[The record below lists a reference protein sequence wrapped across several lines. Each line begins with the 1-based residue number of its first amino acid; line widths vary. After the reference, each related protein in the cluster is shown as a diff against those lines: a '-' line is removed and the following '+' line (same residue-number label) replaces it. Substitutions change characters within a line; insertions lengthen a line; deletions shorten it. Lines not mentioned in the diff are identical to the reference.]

1 MSDEFKIKP
10 ASRQGVVPLIM
21 LYAESGC
28 GKTFSALL
36 LARGIAGEKG
46 EIVLGDSEERRGST
60 YADIPEIG
68 GYSVIDFTAPFTPA
82 KYRGVLQAIY
92 DARPAVAII
101 DSLSHEWEG
110 AGGVLDMAMENE
122 RTGKPGLHNWRAP
135 KLEHAKMVQML
146 LHSPMPIIVCIRA
159 KYKTRQ
165 VKDENGRTLIVKDD
179 KTSPIQAEDL
189 IFESTAHAEILPDH
203 SIILTKCGHPQLR
216 DCFPLNRK
224 GPLTVEHG
232 RKIAEWCRSGGSPIA
247 PTAPQR
253 DNTPNDDSKALK
265 AKLWGILK
273 PTVKKAD
280 MAFDWLVQN
289 QCIDP
294 AADMATISVAELQSV
309 IKLVEEKLK

>member
-1 MSDEFKIKP
+1 MSDEFTIKP
-10 ASRQGVVPLIM
+10 ASRSGVVPLIM

-189 IFESTAHAEILPDH
+189 IFEATVHAEILPDH

-216 DCFPLNRK
+216 NCFPLNRK

-232 RKIAEWCRSGGSPIA
+232 RKIAEWCRSGGSGSPA
-247 PTAPQR
+247 VSQTAQTSS
-253 DNTPNDDSKALK
+253 DELGTLK
-265 AKLWGILK
+265 KRLWKLLK
-273 PTVKKAD
+273 GRVEAD
-280 MAFDWLVQN
+280 KVEQWLWDEV
-289 QCIDP
+289 CMDP
-294 AADMATISVAELQSV
+294 AARLSELTVNELSSV
-309 IKLVEEKLK
+309 IALVEERTKTQ